1 MEIFSFVPSMDTS
14 FNPSYAPS
22 INSSTRPEGRV
33 KDLER
38 ELLVTREK
46 LNEEI
51 GRLTREQ
58 CSIRSE
64 LERSEAARQ
73 KVELEL
79 TRSKRREDEL
89 GEQNEELET
98 TSKETRASLE
108 AKVTQL
114 SKQCREWKITL
125 DAVHRARVQEKQE
138 QEV

>member
-1 MEIFSFVPSMDTS
+1 MDTS
-14 FNPSYAPS
+14 FEHSYAS
-22 INSSTRPEGRV
+22 LMISGLTPEARA
-33 KDLER
+33 KELER
-38 ELLVTREK
+38 ELLITREK
-46 LNEEI
+46 LNQEI

-79 TRSKRREDEL
+79 TRSRRREDEL
-89 GEQNEELET
+89 SEQNEDLET
-98 TSKETRASLE
+98 ISKESRVNLE

-138 QEV
+138 QEVMNN

>member
-1 MEIFSFVPSMDTS
+1 MDTT
-14 FNPSYAPS
+14 FEPSYASLIITGLP
-22 INSSTRPEGRV
+22 PETRV
-33 KDLER
+33 KELER

-46 LNEEI
+46 LNQEI

-79 TRSKRREDEL
+79 TRSRRREDEL
-89 GEQNEELET
+89 SEQNEELET
-98 TSKETRASLE
+98 VSKESRASLE

-138 QEV
+138 QEVWNI

>member
-1 MEIFSFVPSMDTS
+1 MDTT
-14 FNPSYAPS
+14 FEPNYASLIITGLP
-22 INSSTRPEGRV
+22 PETRV
-33 KDLER
+33 KELER

-46 LNEEI
+46 LNQEI

-79 TRSKRREDEL
+79 TRSRRREDEL
-89 GEQNEELET
+89 SEQNEELET
-98 TSKETRASLE
+98 VSKESRANLE

-138 QEV
+138 QEVWNI

>member
-1 MEIFSFVPSMDTS
+1 MDTS
-14 FNPSYAPS
+14 FEPSY
-22 INSSTRPEGRV
+22 SSLLISGLTPETRV
-33 KDLER
+33 KELER

-46 LNEEI
+46 LNQEI

-58 CSIRSE
+58 CAIRSE

-79 TRSKRREDEL
+79 TRSRRREDEL
-89 GEQNEELET
+89 TEQNEELET
-98 TSKETRASLE
+98 VSKENRVSLE

-125 DAVHRARVQEKQE
+125 DAVHRARMQEKQE
-138 QEV
+138 QEVFFYSTIN

>member
-1 MEIFSFVPSMDTS
+1 MDASFE
-14 FNPSYAPS
+14 PSYTS
-22 INSSTRPEGRV
+22 LLSSGLGPDARV
-33 KDLER
+33 KEMER

-51 GRLTREQ
+51 GRLTREH
-58 CSIRSE
+58 CSLRSQ

-79 TRSKRREDEL
+79 TRARRREDEL
-89 GEQNEELET
+89 CEQNEDLENV
-98 TSKETRASLE
+98 SKGNRIGLE

-138 QEV
+138 QEVMDLVGI